1 MNHFDPYRNA
11 KDLASILSLL
21 EYETQWLIKSHTAN
35 NIDDI
40 DGFALQI
47 IAKCLKSLRTL
58 SVICTS
64 CEDYPSANSILRMVI
79 DSIAVYNIVY
89 ANLDIEERRYWHY
102 LYIKDSIA
110 TRLSLMEEKIENTGG
125 ISEEEFAELQKQY
138 EDTAASD
145 RLVLH
150 HCDEILSKHS
160 YSSLYPEFHRQS
172 LVNSNW
178 RYREKVYKSNV
189 NKNRYSWEDIY
200 VSLDSRKDIYTFIS
214 SHLSQ
219 FVHGLCVSNI
229 AIDETTKNS
238 AAILSFGIV
247 AAGKLR
253 DFLKLIC
260 PDETP
265 IFAEYF
271 KQYLQG

>member
-64 CEDYPSANSILRMVI
+64 CEDYPSANSVLRMVI

-89 ANLDIEERRYWHY
+89 ANLDIEERRYRHY

-145 RLVLH
+145 RLVLQ
-150 HCDEILSKHS
+150 HCDEILYKHS

-178 RYREKVYKSNV
+178 RYKEKVYKSNV
-189 NKNRYSWEDIY
+189 NKNRYSWEDLY

>member
-11 KDLASILSLL
+11 KDLASILNLL

-64 CEDYPSANSILRMVI
+64 CEDYPSANSVLRMVI

-89 ANLDIEERRYWHY
+89 ANLDIEERKYRHY

-145 RLVLH
+145 RLVLQ

-160 YSSLYPEFHRQS
+160 YSSLYPEFHHQS

-178 RYREKVYKSNV
+178 RYKEKVYKSNV
-189 NKNRYSWEDIY
+189 NKNRYSWEDLY
-200 VSLDSRKDIYTFIS
+200 VSLYSRKDIYTFIS

-229 AIDETTKNS
+229 TIDECITHPSDTEDSNNGLHTS
-238 AAILSFGIV
+238 REDAALCRLS
-247 AAGKLR
+247 
-253 DFLKLIC
+253 
-260 PDETP
+260 T
-265 IFAEYF
+265 
-271 KQYLQG
+271 